1 MWRVFSI
8 SLLCTVLSACATHLG
23 PRDADGNPQLQRL
36 DPGALTDPANR
47 APRRLDLADV
57 AAMSDA
63 GRSSDEIIA
72 RMRATGTRLAM
83 DEAQQA
89 ALRAHGVPSSTIEAL
104 IAAEREAQRI
114 DELTVEADRAAMQ
127 KQQEEARRE
136 RYRHYDPYPY
146 PYYGRWHPYFG
157 YSRYRHFD
165 GWHGGLGWG
174 W

>member
-1 MWRVFSI
+1 
-8 SLLCTVLSACATHLG
+8 
-23 PRDADGNPQLQRL
+23 
-36 DPGALTDPANR
+36 
-47 APRRLDLADV
+47 
-57 AAMSDA
+57 MSDA